1 MSTLAVV
8 ERAAR
13 AVGALVGFAPNDADV
28 VVSAQCAAV
37 IAWCLIG
44 SWVRKTYS
52 FVDQLWSVA
61 PVVYVATYAYHARGT
76 VAGGRLAVMC
86 ALSALWGARLT
97 YNFAR
102 KGGYAGEEDYRW
114 AVLRKHKLLRNRVA
128 WEVFNVTFI
137 AFYQNVL
144 LLLITLPAAVAY
156 RSTKAFDVMGA
167 DGAAVACWCVAFA
180 IEAVADEQQWKFQ
193 QSKRDLAPKVPAW
206 REDYLRGFLTHGLF
220 AYSRHPNFF
229 AEQCIWVAFSMFA
242 AASSSPVN
250 YFTPVIVGPV
260 LLILLFQGS
269 TAFTESI
276 TAKKYAEYK
285 KYQECTST
293 LVLMPRFKTLP
304 PPKRVR
310 TPSSRRSS

>member
-1 MSTLAVV
+1 MASVV
-8 ERAAR
+8 GVVVD
-13 AVGALVGFAPNDADV
+13 AVGAVVGFTPNAVDAQA
-28 VVSAQCAAV
+28 SATCAAV
-37 IAWCLIG
+37 AAWCLVG
-44 SWVRKTYS
+44 SWVRGTYS

-61 PVVYVATYAYHARGT
+61 PVVYVGTYAYHARET
-76 VAGGRLAVMC
+76 VAGARLAVMF
-86 ALSALWGARLT
+86 ALTALWGARLT

-114 AVLRKHKLLRNRVA
+114 AVLRKHKLLRNRAA

-156 RSTKAFDVMGA
+156 RSTKGFDLMGA
-167 DGAAVACWCVAFA
+167 DGAAVACWCVAFV

-229 AEQCIWVAFSMFA
+229 AEQSIWVAFSMFA
-242 AASSSPVN
+242 AASARPVN
-250 YFTPVIVGPV
+250 YFTPVIIGSV

-276 TAKKYAEYK
+276 TAKKYPEYK
-285 KYQECTST
+285 NYQACTSA
-293 LVLMPRFKTLP
+293 LVLMPRFKALP